1 MIGKISA
8 VIFDLDGLLIN
19 SEPSW
24 GKTYDIFIKKY
35 KLEDEPKFHDQMIG
49 RGLKGV
55 VEIMKEKLGLVGD
68 TKKLVEDYRE
78 IFFEVFSKEK
88 KVLKEGVLELVKSL
102 SGRDVSMAVATGGPS
117 KEMVENILGKEHI
130 LSYFDII
137 VSSDQVKRGKPFPD
151 IFWETAKE
159 LGLSP
164 VDCLVLEDSANGI
177 LAAKAAGM
185 KSVGINS
192 EPKWRKDLEN
202 AGADRVFASLK
213 ELENDQLELI

>member
-1 MIGKISA
+1 MRGKISA

-35 KLEDEPKFHDQMIG
+35 KLEDKPKFHDELIG
-49 RGLKGV
+49 RGLYGV
-55 VEIMKEKLGLVGD
+55 VEMMKKKLGLVGD
-68 TKKLVEDYRE
+68 TKKLVEEYRN
-78 IFFEVFSKEK
+78 IFFKEFSREK
-88 KVLKEGVLELVKSL
+88 RVLKKGALELVKFL
-102 SGRDVSMAVATGGPS
+102 SDSDISMAVATGGPS
-117 KEMVENILGKEHI
+117 REMVENILGKEHI

-159 LGLSP
+159 LGFSP
-164 VDCLVLEDSANGI
+164 VDCLVLEDSVSGI

-185 KSVGINS
+185 KSVGVNS
-192 EPKWRKDLEN
+192 VSRWRKDLEN
-202 AGADRVFASLK
+202 VGADWVYSTLK
-213 ELENDQLELI
+213 DIKLEELGL